1 MRDTDGPFG
10 KYVSL
15 TYWLIQKRLNSELS
29 GYGIK
34 ITQYSILR
42 YLYRQNGSNQEQ
54 IAGDLEIDKG
64 LCSREIRKLEMA
76 GLIMRTKNK
85 SDNRQWIY
93 SLTEPGLALKNDL
106 VRIGDQI
113 NETVLCGLSASEEQ
127 ALYTLI
133 KRVIS
138 NLDPGEE

>member
-42 YLYRQNGSNQEQ
+42 YLYRQNGANQEQ

-76 GLIMRTKNK
+76 GLIMRTKNQ
-85 SDNRQWIY
+85 SDNRQWIC
-93 SLTEPGLALKNDL
+93 SLTESGLALKNDL

-113 NETVLCGLSASEEQ
+113 NETVLCGLSAPEEQ

-138 NLDPGEE
+138 NLDPGDE

>member
-15 TYWLIQKRLNSELS
+15 AYWLIQKQLNTELS
-29 GYGIK
+29 GFGIK

-42 YLYRQNGSNQEQ
+42 YLYKHDGSNQEQ

-64 LCSREIRKLEMA
+64 LCSREIRKLEEA
-76 GLIMRTKNK
+76 GLITRTKHQ
-85 SDNRQWIY
+85 SDNRQWIC
-93 SLTEPGLALKNDL
+93 SLTASGLALKQDL
-106 VRIGDQI
+106 VRIGDQV
-113 NETVLCGLSASEEQ
+113 NERVLSGLSSEEEEV
-127 ALYTLI
+127 LYTLI

-138 NLDPGEE
+138 NLDTGED

>member
-1 MRDTDGPFG
+1 MRGTDGPLG

-15 TYWLIQKRLNSELS
+15 TYWLIQKRLNTELS
-29 GYGIK
+29 GFGIR

-42 YLYRQNGSNQEQ
+42 YLYTHDSSNQEQ

-64 LCSREIRKLEMA
+64 LCSREIRKLERS
-76 GLIMRTKNK
+76 GLIIRTKHQ
-85 SDNRQWIY
+85 SDNRQWIC
-93 SLTEPGLALKNDL
+93 SLTKSGLALRPDL

-113 NETVLCGLSASEEQ
+113 NDRVLNGLSGEEEEV
-127 ALYTLI
+127 LYTLI

-138 NLDPGEE
+138 NLNTGED

>member
-15 TYWLIQKRLNSELS
+15 AYWLIQKRLNNDLS
-29 GYGIK
+29 GFGIK

-42 YLYRQNGSNQEQ
+42 YLYNHDGSNQEQ

-64 LCSREIRKLEMA
+64 LCSREIRKLEES
-76 GLIMRTKNK
+76 GLITRTKHQ
-85 SDNRQWIY
+85 SDNRQWIC
-93 SLTEPGLALKNDL
+93 SLTDSGLALKPDL
-106 VRIGDQI
+106 VRTGVQI
-113 NETVLCGLSASEEQ
+113 NETVLNGFSAEEEE

-133 KRVIS
+133 KRVIT
-138 NLDPGEE
+138 NLDTGED

>member
-1 MRDTDGPFG
+1 MRETEGLFG
-10 KYVSL
+10 KYVAL
-15 TYWLIQKRLNSELS
+15 AYWLIQKRLNNELS
-29 GYGIK
+29 GFGIK

-42 YLYRQNGSNQEQ
+42 YLSNHDGSNQEL

-64 LCSREIRKLEMA
+64 LCSREIRKLEET
-76 GLIMRTKNK
+76 GLIIRTKHPA
-85 SDNRQWIY
+85 DNRQWIC
-93 SLTEPGLALKNDL
+93 SLTESGLALKKDL

-113 NETVLCGLSASEEQ
+113 NETVLCGLSAKEED

-138 NLDPGEE
+138 NLNTEED

>member
-15 TYWLIQKRLNSELS
+15 AYWLIQKRLNNELS
-29 GYGIK
+29 GFGIK

-42 YLYRQNGSNQEQ
+42 YLYKYDGSNQEQ

-64 LCSREIRKLEMA
+64 LCSREIRKLEDA
-76 GLIMRTKNK
+76 GLIVRTKHQ
-85 SDNRQWIY
+85 SDNRQWIC
-93 SLTEPGLALKNDL
+93 SLTKSGLALKKDL

-113 NETVLCGLSASEEQ
+113 NDNVLQGLSATEEE

-138 NLDPGEE
+138 NLNPEED

>member
-15 TYWLIQKRLNSELS
+15 AYWLIQKRLNTELTAF
-29 GYGIK
+29 GIK

-42 YLYRQNGSNQEQ
+42 YLYKHDGSNQEQ
-54 IAGDLEIDKG
+54 IARDLEIDKG
-64 LCSREIRKLEMA
+64 LCSREIRKLEEA
-76 GLIMRTKNK
+76 GLIIRTKHQ
-85 SDNRQWIY
+85 SDNRQWIC
-93 SLTEPGLALKNDL
+93 SLTESGLVLKPDL

-113 NETVLCGLSASEEQ
+113 NESVLSGLSSEEEE

-138 NLDPGEE
+138 NLDAGED

>member
-15 TYWLIQKRLNSELS
+15 AYWLIQKRLNIELK
-29 GYGIK
+29 GFGIK

-42 YLYRQNGSNQEQ
+42 YLYKHDGSNQEQ

-64 LCSREIRKLEMA
+64 LCSREIRKLEDA
-76 GLIMRTKNK
+76 GLITRTKHQ
-85 SDNRQWIY
+85 SDNRQWICT
-93 SLTEPGLALKNDL
+93 LTESGLALKPDL
-106 VRIGDQI
+106 IRIGEQVNDS
-113 NETVLCGLSASEEQ
+113 VLGGLSSEEEE

-138 NLDPGEE
+138 NMDTGED